1 MIAAMQRT
9 LRWIFFNLKY
19 FDRPP
24 WDTGV
29 SPPELQAF
37 LQDHSPGRALD
48 LGCGTGT
55 NLLVMAEAG
64 WEVCGVDYALRAVLS
79 ARRRLRRAGFGHKAR
94 VISGDVTGMAGLTGR
109 FDLVLDIGCYH
120 GVNLPDR
127 AAYRRNLQR
136 WLAPGG
142 FFLLYAHLADE
153 VKPGGFGFSPADLA
167 ALMQD
172 LVLVERQDSND
183 RWERR
188 ASWMLWQ
195 CKLPGQVQ

>member
-19 FDRPP
+19 IGRPP
-24 WDTGV
+24 WDTGI

-37 LQDHSPGRALD
+37 IKDHAPGRALD

-55 NLLVMAEAG
+55 NLLAMAEAG
-64 WEVCGVDYALRAVLS
+64 WEVWGVDYALRAVLV
-79 ARRRLRRAGFGHKAR
+79 ARRRLRRAGFGQRSR
-94 VISGDVTGMAGLTGR
+94 VISGDVTGMAGLPGQ

-127 AAYRRNLQR
+127 AAYRRNLLR
-136 WLAPGG
+136 WLAPQGKY
-142 FFLLYAHLADE
+142 LLYAHLVDE
-153 VKPGGFGFSPADLA
+153 VKPGGFGFDSTDLA
-167 ALMQD
+167 ALGQD
-172 LVLVERQDSND
+172 LALVTRQDSND

-195 CKLPGQVQ
+195 RRLLEPPQ